1 MFRNEAAYFH
11 EWIIF
16 HHAVIVE
23 YFYLYNNGSTDNFRE
38 VLEPWIRSGL
48 VTLRDLHKEG
58 GQAGAFNDCI
68 RRRRMESGWIAFLD
82 VDEFLHSPKVKDLR
96 EVLPRYEGY
105 PAIFV
110 YWILFGSSG
119 QLKRSDG
126 SVIENFTRCLDLDT
140 AKSDNFDHGD
150 ALRRPDTYVTGWAK
164 DGKSI
169 ANPRLV
175 RKYYVHQPEQVWD
188 GIVIDEKFRPPLRR
202 KPGTVDL
209 SCSVFRI
216 NHYWSKSIEDIRI
229 KVMKG
234 NACWDNKPNARLER
248 WLDREKYLNRSH
260 DDSLVR
266 LWRGIGKHDAHGV
279 PR

>member
-1 MFRNEAAYFH
+1 MQSR
-11 EWIIF
+11 
-16 HHAVIVE
+16 
-23 YFYLYNNGSTDNFRE
+23 
-38 VLEPWIRSGL
+38 
-48 VTLRDLHKEG
+48 
-58 GQAGAFNDCI
+58 
-68 RRRRMESGWIAFLD
+68 WIAFLD
-82 VDEFLHSPKVKDLR
+82 VDEFLHSPEVKDLR

-119 QLKRSDG
+119 HLKRPEG

-175 RKYYVHQPEQVWD
+175 RKYYVHQPELVWD
-188 GIVIDEKFRPPLRR
+188 GIVIDEKFRPHLRR

-248 WLDREKYLNRSH
+248 WLDREKHLNRSH